1 MSDPRRQDDPG
12 EQPAA
17 VLRRLVNGYQVS
29 QAIHVAATLG
39 IADRLALAGGPC
51 ASDELAAAT
60 GCDPEALYRLLRA
73 LASVGVFVELDGR
86 RFELNALGEHLRA
99 DAAPT
104 LHGWAGFI
112 GRPYYWEAWSRL
124 IDSVRSGESAFRLTH
139 GLGPWEYRATHPE
152 EGAIFDRA
160 MSSLTGQVSAAV
172 VKAFDFSP
180 FRRVVDVGGGSG
192 AFVAE
197 MLAAYPT
204 VSAVVFDQPHVVAH
218 LEPALAEGPLA
229 DRCTV
234 IGGDFFSGVPA
245 GADAYVLKS
254 VIHDWPDA
262 ESIEILARC
271 RAAGG
276 DGGTVLLV
284 ERALAGPNDGPE
296 NKFSDL
302 NMLVG
307 PGGQERTADEYRALL
322 TAAGWTLT
330 RVVPTAS
337 PMMVL
342 EARATG

>member
-1 MSDPRRQDDPG
+1 MSDPHHPG
-12 EQPAA
+12 EAPAA
-17 VLRRLVNGYQVS
+17 ELRRLVNGYQVS

-39 IADRLALAGGPC
+39 IADRLAGGPC
-51 ASDELAAAT
+51 GSDELAVAT
-60 GCDPEALYRLLRA
+60 GTDPGALYRLLRA
-73 LASVGVFVELDGR
+73 LASVGVFTELDDR
-86 RFELNALGEHLRA
+86 RFELTAVGQHLRA
-99 DAAPT
+99 AAAPT
-104 LHGWAGFI
+104 LHGWAAFI
-112 GRPYYWEAWSRL
+112 GRPYYWEAWSHL
-124 IDSVRSGESAFRLTH
+124 LDSVRTGENAFRLTH
-139 GLGPWEYRATHPE
+139 GMGPWEYRAAWPD

-172 VKAFDFSP
+172 VKAYDFTP

-197 MLAAYPT
+197 LLSAYPT
-204 VSAVVFDQPHVVAH
+204 VSAVVFDQPHVVAN
-218 LEPALAEGPLA
+218 LEPVLAGGPLA

-234 IGGDFFSGVPA
+234 VSGDFFSGVPE

-262 ESIEILARC
+262 ESIEILAAC

-276 DGGTVLLV
+276 TGSTILLV
-284 ERALAGPNDGPE
+284 ERALAGPNEGPD

-307 PGGQERTADEYRALL
+307 PGGKERTVDAYRTLFE
-322 TAAGWTLT
+322 AAGCRLT

-337 PMMVL
+337 PVMVL
-342 EARATG
+342 EATAGEAG